1 MSSKNIERHIIWS
14 NMDID
19 FEDWDDDLRSEN
31 PNMSDSELYDLMY
44 ETNNDY
50 LDDERTNLNVQ
61 LSQPIIVIADL
72 GLWNGRRSGYKM
84 IESGNIKD
92 CLYSDTDYTEWYVDK
107 NGDFCAEAAHH
118 DGTNYYVYRTFKDSA
133 SCEQVEDLQEKIY
146 SGRATK
152 ADIDAVTEPIGTEIA
167 KIYGFDLPR
176 EKQSVRI
183 ER

>member
-14 NMDID
+14 NMNLD

-72 GLWNGRRSGYKM
+72 GL
-84 IESGNIKD
+84 
-92 CLYSDTDYTEWYVDK
+92 
-107 NGDFCAEAAHH
+107 
-118 DGTNYYVYRTFKDSA
+118 
-133 SCEQVEDLQEKIY
+133 
-146 SGRATK
+146 
-152 ADIDAVTEPIGTEIA
+152 
-167 KIYGFDLPR
+167 
-176 EKQSVRI
+176 
-183 ER
+183 